1 MNVRLVTQCA
11 VACAMSMLMFAG
23 SASAQWATPG
33 NGSDA
38 IEGGVGGV
46 SVARCGSTVVA
57 GFADAESSNPNSF
70 AGVAVSKDGG
80 KTFSDLGVLPTP
92 PVDPNAGPAFLGNDF
107 SDSNGPSNPALACG
121 SSNLIYY
128 ASTYR
133 PASPGCGIGTPGCT
147 AISISTST
155 NGGATWGLPVVTSQ
169 QGADTFD

>member
-38 IEGGVGGV
+38 IEGGIGGV
-46 SVARCGSTVVA
+46 SVARCGGTVVA

-80 KTFSDLGVLPTP
+80 KTFSDRGVLPTP
-92 PVDPNAGPAFLGNDF
+92 AVDPNVGPAILGRNFNDPT
-107 SDSNGPSNPALACG
+107 GASNPALGC
-121 SSNLIYY
+121 SS
-128 ASTYR
+128 S
-133 PASPGCGIGTPGCT
+133 
-147 AISISTST
+147 
-155 NGGATWGLPVVTSQ
+155 
-169 QGADTFD
+169 